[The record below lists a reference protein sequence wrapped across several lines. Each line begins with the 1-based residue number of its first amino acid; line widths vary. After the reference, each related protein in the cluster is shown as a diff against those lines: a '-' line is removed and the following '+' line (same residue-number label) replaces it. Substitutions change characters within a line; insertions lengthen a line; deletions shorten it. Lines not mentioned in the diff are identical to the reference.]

1 MSDIFVNLDCPLK
14 VIYLRVVSG
23 YQIIGQAFS
32 LTINKTWDFSSSF
45 DSTEGGSTPSS
56 SSYLLDDEFTHFLD
70 WEVTPYK
77 LKSEL
82 KHGVSTMTL

>member
-1 MSDIFVNLDCPLK
+1 MSDIFVNLNCSFK
-14 VIYLRVVSG
+14 IIYLRGVSG
-23 YQIIGQAFS
+23 YQIIGQVFS

-70 WEVTPYK
+70 WENTP
-77 LKSEL
+77 LQVEI
-82 KHGVSTMTL
+82 